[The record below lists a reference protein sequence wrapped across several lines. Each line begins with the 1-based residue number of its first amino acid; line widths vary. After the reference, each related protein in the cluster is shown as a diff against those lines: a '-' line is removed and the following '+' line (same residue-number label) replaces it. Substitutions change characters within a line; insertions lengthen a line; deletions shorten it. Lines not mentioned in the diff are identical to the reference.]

1 MNDIPRNEAYEI
13 ALRESCQGKVV
24 LDIGSVRSG
33 QLRRECLVL
42 VSHILHVRGQGSGL
56 LAMLAAQAG
65 ATHVYTIE
73 ANPDFARL
81 ASEIVELNH
90 LNKKVTVINTLSTK
104 LEVKQGV
111 R

>member
-1 MNDIPRNEAYEI
+1 MS
-13 ALRESCQGKVV
+13 REGGSRYR
-24 LDIGSVRSG
+24 IGVSG
-33 QLRRECLVL
+33 QLRLDFPVFASHVL
-42 VSHILHVRGQGSGL
+42 YVRGQGSGL

-104 LEVKQGV
+104 LAVKQGV

>member
-1 MNDIPRNEAYEI
+1 
-13 ALRESCQGKVV
+13 
-24 LDIGSVRSG
+24 
-33 QLRRECLVL
+33 
-42 VSHILHVRGQGSGL
+42 
-56 LAMLAAQAG
+56 MLAAQAG

-90 LNKKVTVINTLSTK
+90 LNKKVTVINTLLTK
-104 LEVKQGV
+104 LAVKQGV